1 MADDDLI
8 TPGGQR
14 ALLDDVVS
22 TLIGVERTVHQLEA
36 TRAA

>member
-14 ALLDDVVS
+14 ALLDVVS
-22 TLIGVERTVHQLEA
+22 TLIGVERRVHQLEA